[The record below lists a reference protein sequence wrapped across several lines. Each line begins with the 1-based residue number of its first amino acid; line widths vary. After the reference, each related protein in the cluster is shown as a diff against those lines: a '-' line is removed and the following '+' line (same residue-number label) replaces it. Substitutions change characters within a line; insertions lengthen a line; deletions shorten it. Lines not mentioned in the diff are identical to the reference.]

1 MLISSLELTLED
13 SPIIENNIGKRVYI
27 QELNI
32 LYELDVK
39 VTF

>member
-1 MLISSLELTLED
+1 MWISSLELTLED
-13 SPIIENNIGKRVYI
+13 SHIIENNIGKRVYI